1 MANDV
6 TFVPG
11 DQDRLNVGKV
21 LVQGCTPDSGFFC
34 DLRHRH
40 RPRPVLSY
48 KGCGSVNDGFAH
60 TDAVRLYGLVP
71 VRHQPRIAWRRH
83 SVSRY
88 DTLSATLAR
97 HDLTEPARADR
108 RQLCSADWSREKTPT
123 ATALG

>member
-21 LVQGCTPDSGFFC
+21 LVQGCTPDPGFFC

-71 VRHQPRIAWRRH
+71 VRRQPRIAWRRH
-83 SVSRY
+83 SVSMS
-88 DTLSATLAR
+88 DTSSATLAR
-97 HDLTEPARADR
+97 VASQSPHLGRPDPHAPIDEN
-108 RQLCSADWSREKTPT
+108 SAPRT
-123 ATALG
+123 